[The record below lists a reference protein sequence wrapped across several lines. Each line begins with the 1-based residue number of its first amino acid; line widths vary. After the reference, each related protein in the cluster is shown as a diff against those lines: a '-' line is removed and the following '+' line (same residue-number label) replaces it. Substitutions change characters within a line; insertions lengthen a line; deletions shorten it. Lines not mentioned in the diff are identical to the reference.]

1 MDLSSLKVKYRYTI
15 EMPDQEATYNEILSK
30 VTVKHLNTIL
40 SGKQAIL
47 ISPIFK
53 SDNDQL
59 IHFILDF
66 DSPTNSI
73 TPALYNS
80 VMNIKNKL
88 AIDTWIETTKTG
100 LHLVS
105 NVLLK
110 NITSLKMREIFK
122 KFNIN
127 YLDYVS
133 SFRDMPIY
141 RLGSYVDNTTYM
153 KIDSINDFKKINEEK
168 KKLPLDILDQKEWVS
183 LWERFLLP
191 TKIVEF
197 KTFERTSLINF
208 K

>member
-1 MDLSSLKVKYRYTI
+1 MVLSSLKVKYRYTI
-15 EMPDQEATYNEILSK
+15 EMPDRETTYDEILSK
-30 VTVKHLNTIL
+30 VTIKHLDAIL
-40 SGKQAIL
+40 SGKQSIL

-53 SDNDQL
+53 SDTDQL

-66 DSPTNSI
+66 DSPTNNI

-80 VMNIKNKL
+80 VINVKNKL

-110 NITSLKMREIFK
+110 NITPLKMREIFK
-122 KFNIN
+122 NFNIN
-127 YLDYVS
+127 YLDYIS

-141 RLGSYVDNTTYM
+141 RLGSYVNNTTYM

-168 KKLPLDILDQKEWVS
+168 KKLPLDILDKKEWVS

-191 TKIVEF
+191 TKIVDFETF
-197 KTFERTSLINF
+197 KRTSLVHF